1 MGGRAPSDLSWVLRG
16 TQGTRYPSRLVA
28 ADLLQQLAAEVAE
41 LVAALAS
48 ASEALLSATRWS
60 WMLLQCQPA
69 TLPAHLQCQPATLPA
84 QPASAVAQSLELE
97 MAAFASKRCTAVEA
111 ADILGHCHTAAC
123 IGNPSASVGTLESHQ
138 LPQHCLQR
146 QLLLPVQLAVAV
158 AETLPTIQ
166 GAADM
171 LAVAEQLDMMHLA
184 DSLQP

>member
-1 MGGRAPSDLSWVLRG
+1 M
-16 TQGTRYPSRLVA
+16 A
-28 ADLLQQLAAEVAE
+28 ADLLQQLVAEVAQ

-69 TLPAHLQCQPATLPA
+69 TLPAHLPATLPA

-123 IGNPSASVGTLESHQ
+123 IGNPSASVDTLESHQ
-138 LPQHCLQR
+138 LPHHCLQR
-146 QLLLPVQLAVAV
+146 QLLLPLQLAVAV

-166 GAADM
+166 AAADM
-171 LAVAEQLDMMHLA
+171 LAVAEQLDMMHLT
-184 DSLQP
+184 DTLQPAVACRNKTVQNTS